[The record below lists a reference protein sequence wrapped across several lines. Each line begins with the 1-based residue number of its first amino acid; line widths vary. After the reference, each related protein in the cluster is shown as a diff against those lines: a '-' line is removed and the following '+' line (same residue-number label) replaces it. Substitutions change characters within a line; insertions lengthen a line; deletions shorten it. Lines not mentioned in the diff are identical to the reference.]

1 MPKEVLHTRDAP
13 PPIAPYSHG
22 TKAGGFIFVS
32 GQGPTN
38 PKTKET
44 PEDIEGQTRQVMENV
59 KAIVE
64 AGDGTMDDI
73 VQCQVILRNMN
84 DYAKANVVYGSFFGK
99 EPPARTCW
107 EAGNPRGYGQL
118 VEINAI
124 AYVGDK
130 KPKP

>member
-1 MPKEVLHTRDAP
+1 MTMPKEVLHTKDAP

-44 PEDIEGQTRQVMENV
+44 PDDIEGQTRQVLENV

-64 AGDGTMDDI
+64 AGGGTMDDI
-73 VQCQVILRNMN
+73 VQCQVILRNMIT
-84 DYAKANVVYGSFFGK
+84 GK
-99 EPPARTCW
+99 QMRYTEHFSKETPQLARAGRRETL
-107 EAGNPRGYGQL
+107 EATVNWLRSMQ
-118 VEINAI
+118 
-124 AYVGDK
+124 
-130 KPKP
+130 

>member
-1 MPKEVLHTRDAP
+1 MDKMSKKVIYTENAP

-22 TKAGGFIFVS
+22 IKAGGFIFVS
-32 GQGPTN
+32 GQGPTD

-44 PEDIEGQTRQVMENV
+44 AKDIEGQTRQVMENI
-59 KAIVE
+59 KSIVE
-64 AGDGTMDDI
+64 AGGGSMENI

-84 DYAKANVVYGSFFGK
+84 DYAKANAVYGNYFK
-99 EPPARTCW
+99 KDPPARTCW
-107 EAGNPRGYGQL
+107 EAGTPRGYGQL

-130 KPKP
+130 

>member
-1 MPKEVLHTRDAP
+1 MPKEVLYSKDAP

-22 TKAGGFIFVS
+22 TKAGGVS

-38 PKTKET
+38 PKMKET
-44 PEDIEGQTRQVMENV
+44 SEDIEGQTRQVMENV

-64 AGDGTMDDI
+64 VGGGTMDDI

-84 DYAKANVVYGSFFGK
+84 DYAKANAVYGSFFEK
-99 EPPARTCW
+99 DPPARTCW
-107 EAGNPRGYGQL
+107 EAGNPIGYGQL

-124 AYVGDK
+124 AYVGNK
-130 KPKP
+130 

>member
-1 MPKEVLHTRDAP
+1 MPKEILSTKDAP

-38 PKTKET
+38 PQTKQT
-44 PEDIEGQTRQVMENV
+44 PEDVEGQTRQVMENV

-64 AGDGTMDDI
+64 AGGGTMDDI

-84 DYAKANVVYGSFFGK
+84 DYAKANAVYGSYFPK
-99 EPPARTCW
+99 NPPARTCW

-124 AYVGDK
+124 AYVGEK
-130 KPKP
+130 

>member
-1 MPKEVLHTRDAP
+1 MPKEVLSTEDAP

-38 PKTKET
+38 PKTKQT
-44 PEDIEGQTRQVMENV
+44 PDDIEGQTRQVMENV

-64 AGDGTMDDI
+64 AGGGKMDDI

-84 DYAKANVVYGSFFGK
+84 DYAKANAVYGAYFHK
-99 EPPARTCW
+99 DPPARTCW

-124 AYVGDK
+124 AYVGEK
-130 KPKP
+130 